1 MLRLHPL
8 DPRFPRRLNDADP
21 PAVLVADGPLATQLD
36 CLAAVSIVGTRRPC
50 SEALEFTRRLAWS
63 LAEAGMVVVSG
74 GARGIDTMAHRAA
87 LEARGKTVAVLPG
100 AIDAWVPAENASL
113 FRRIREDGALVAIV
127 ERPQRPRFHAR
138 NAVIACLSD
147 HVVVTAAPIESG
159 ARNTANFARKAGR
172 RLWVVPGSPWDESMA
187 GCGLELS
194 IGGAQPLLAPE
205 QLLRHLRGD
214 SIVPRVSELRPVG
227 ARARATTQE
236 LLPFLGADEHDVL
249 ARLAERPATIDQL
262 VMLTQR
268 SASAMTAAL
277 GGLTVRGQV
286 REVEPG
292 VFAVA
297 RRPTTTRP

>member
-1 MLRLHPL
+1 M
-8 DPRFPRRLNDADP
+8 
-21 PAVLVADGPLATQLD
+21 LVADGPLATRLD
-36 CLAAVSIVGTRRPC
+36 SLAAVAIVGTRRPC
-50 SEALEFTRRLAWS
+50 SEALEFTRRLAWL

-87 LEARGKTVAVLPG
+87 LEAGGQTVAVLPG

-113 FRRIREDGALVAIV
+113 FRRIREEGALVAIV

-138 NAVIACLSD
+138 NAVIAGLAD

-172 RLWVVPGSPWDESMA
+172 RLWVVPGAPWDVSMA

-214 SIVPRVSELRPVG
+214 SVVPRASELRVRPAV
-227 ARARATTQE
+227 TQE
-236 LLPFLGADEHDVL
+236 VLPFLGADEQAVL
-249 ARLAERPATIDQL
+249 AVLAERPATIDQL
-262 VMLTQR
+262 VHLTQR

-277 GGLTVRGQV
+277 GGLTIRGQV
-286 REVEPG
+286 RELEPG

-297 RRPTTTRP
+297 RRPARSARRG